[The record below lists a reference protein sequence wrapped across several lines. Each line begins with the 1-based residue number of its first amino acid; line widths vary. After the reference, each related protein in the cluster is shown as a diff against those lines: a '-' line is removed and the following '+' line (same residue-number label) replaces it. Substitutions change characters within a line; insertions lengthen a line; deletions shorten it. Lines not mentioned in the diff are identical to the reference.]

1 MTTMIPPTTRPEIE
15 ILQRLHNAGLEL
27 KFLPDSSFCSQRAH
41 LILSDS
47 HHPVYEGAYRTN
59 SPTSL
64 YVRETNRLQF
74 PQYHIIPGRAGVR
87 LSLDL
92 QETVGEHKASILH
105 DMTETSSPLQL
116 GPRRL
121 LQLADDNGNMFAYS
135 IYPKWTHRF
144 FDGMR
149 SYNQSID
156 HSQLNFGRGA

>member
-1 MTTMIPPTTRPEIE
+1 MTTSTTRPEIE
-15 ILQRLHNAGLEL
+15 ILQRLHDVGLEL
-27 KFLPDSSFCSQRAH
+27 KFLSDSSFCSPRAH

-47 HHPVYEGAYRTN
+47 RHPIYEGAYRTN

-87 LSLDL
+87 LSLNL
-92 QETVGEHKASILH
+92 QETVGESKASLLH
-105 DMTETSSPLQL
+105 DMAEENSPLRL

-121 LQLADDNGNMFAYS
+121 LQLTDDESNMFAYS
-135 IYPKWTHRF
+135 IYPKWTPRF

-149 SYNQSID
+149 SHTASFD
-156 HSQLNFGRGA
+156 HSQLDFRRRAE

>member
-1 MTTMIPPTTRPEIE
+1 MIPPTTRPEIE

-27 KFLPDSSFCSQRAH
+27 KFLSDPSFCSSRAH
-41 LILSDS
+41 LILSAG
-47 HHPVYEGAYRTN
+47 HHPVYEGAYRIN
-59 SPTSL
+59 PPTSL
-64 YVRETNRLQF
+64 HVKETTRLEF
-74 PQYHIIPGRAGVR
+74 PHYHIIPGRAGVR

-144 FDGMR
+144 FYGMR
-149 SYNQSID
+149 CYNPSID
-156 HSQLNFGRGA
+156 HSQLDFQRRT